1 MMTLLFQIGQGI
13 LAVIGL
19 VCVLSLGFVF
29 ALGLW
34 AVPGNEEEPDWDTA
48 NYDPETGNR
57 RREFSE
63 PADDFRTLAALGGPS
78 ALPAAPGPWGW
89 PGIVTIDE
97 IDAPTAPSPQQYS
110 DLPAQWTRDHLT
122 TLPAYMGDVEP
133 VNGHPILESGFDMPE
148 AAR

>member
-1 MMTLLFQIGQGI
+1 MMTLLFQMGQGI

-57 RREFSE
+57 RQEFSE
-63 PADDFRTLAALGGPS
+63 PADDFRTLAALGGSS
-78 ALPAAPGPWGW
+78 ALPEEPSL
-89 PGIVTIDE
+89 
-97 IDAPTAPSPQQYS
+97 APSPQQYS